1 MREHL
6 DRLGLSYTIDS
17 RLVRGL
23 DYYTRTVF
31 ELVSVDLGAQD
42 ELLGGGR
49 YDGLVEMLGG
59 PSTPGVG
66 FAGGMER
73 LILVLKER
81 MGSLDDRHRLD
92 LFLATLGEEGRSLA
106 LDLARD
112 LRRQGISVDLDY
124 RGRALR
130 KQMAQANQLGARYL
144 LVLGDDETASKKG
157 KLKEMDSG
165 VETEVMLTVEEI
177 ERVIE

>member
-1 MREHL
+1 
-6 DRLGLSYTIDS
+6 
-17 RLVRGL
+17 
-23 DYYTRTVF
+23 
-31 ELVSVDLGAQD
+31 
-42 ELLGGGR
+42 
-49 YDGLVEMLGG
+49 VEMLGG
-59 PSTPGVG
+59 PPTPGVG

-81 MGSLDDRHRLD
+81 MQPHDTQRLD

-112 LRRQGISVDLDY
+112 LRRQGLSVDLDY

-130 KQMAQANQLGARYL
+130 KQMTQANQLGARYL

-157 KLKEMDSG
+157 KLKKMDSG
-165 VETEVMLTVEEI
+165 VETEVILTVEEI
-177 ERVIE
+177 ERVIERIAN